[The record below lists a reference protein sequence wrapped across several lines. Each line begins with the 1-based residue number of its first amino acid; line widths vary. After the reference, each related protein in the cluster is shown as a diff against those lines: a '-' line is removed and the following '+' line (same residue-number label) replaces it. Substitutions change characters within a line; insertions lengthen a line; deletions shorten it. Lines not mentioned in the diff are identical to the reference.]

1 MIGQPLRRV
10 EDERFLTGSAT
21 FLDDVKVPGTLH
33 MAVLR
38 SPQPHA
44 RILKIDAGRA
54 LQRPG
59 VRMVLTGADVRAL
72 PSMRADAPEASHKSK
87 RWPLAVDRVRYVGEA
102 IAAVL
107 AESRE
112 AAKDALEAIDVDLE
126 ALPAVVDLE
135 AAIAPDAPLLYEEFK
150 TNRTYTVT
158 TGTGDVDAAFAA
170 AETVVRHRQRNHR
183 VAAAPME
190 PRGVVAHVDPEAGEI
205 TVWSSTQAP
214 HSLRA
219 SIAQYFRV
227 PKRKVRVVA
236 PEVGGG
242 FGSKG
247 ALYAEDL
254 LAVHLAMQAQ
264 APVKWIEERSE
275 NLMASYQGRGQLQE
289 VELAARRDGTVL
301 AIRSRVLADMGAH
314 LEGFTALVPTSTAN
328 LQPGC
333 YHFQASR
340 CELSGVYTN
349 TTPTGPYRGAGR
361 PEAAYLIE
369 RTMDQL
375 AHELAMD
382 PVALRL
388 QNFVPREA
396 FPYDNK
402 AELTYDSGDYAG
414 ALRKLV
420 ELAGYEALREEQK
433 RRRAQGQ
440 LIGLGISSYVE
451 LAAPGPADVCVVRL
465 DRDGRA
471 TVLTGSKPHGQ
482 GHETTWAQIVAE
494 ELGLP
499 MERIS
504 VRHGD
509 TATAPF
515 AIGTW
520 GSRSAAV
527 SGSAVLNTVRILKGH
542 LRKLAAQELEAAEP
556 DLVFEQGTVHVR
568 GSPSPSVTLAELAA
582 RTVTHDGRRRIL
594 SARGEYDPPDLV
606 FPFGAHLALVDVDR
620 ETGRVELLR
629 YLAVDD
635 CGRMINPRI
644 VAGQVHGGVTQ
655 GIAQALWEEV
665 VYDGE
670 GQPQSTSFATYCV
683 PTAREVPLFE
693 VEHTVT
699 PTPLN
704 PLGAKGIGEGG
715 TTGSTPCIVNAVADA
730 LRPLGVRELTM
741 PLTPERVWRL
751 IADAG

>member
-1 MIGQPLRRV
+1 VIGQPLRRV

-21 FLDDVKVPGTLH
+21 FLDDIKVPGTLH

-44 RILKIDAGRA
+44 RILKIETTGA
-54 LQRPG
+54 LRRPG
-59 VRMVLTGADVRAL
+59 VRTVLTGADLRTL
-72 PSMRADAPEASHKSK
+72 PPMRADAPEGSHKPK

-112 AAKDALEAIDVDLE
+112 AARDALEAIEVDLE
-126 ALPAVVDLE
+126 PLPAVVDLE
-135 AAIAPDAPLLYEEFK
+135 AAIAPDAPLLYREFK
-150 TNRTYTVT
+150 TNRSYTVT
-158 TGTGDVDAAFAA
+158 TGTDDVGQAFATA
-170 AETVVRHRQRNHR
+170 DTVIRHRQCNQR

-190 PRGVVAHVDPEAGEI
+190 PRGVVAHVDPQAGEI

-219 SIAQYFRV
+219 GIAQYFRV
-227 PKRKVRVVA
+227 SKRKVRVVA
-236 PEVGGG
+236 PDVGGG

-247 ALYAEDL
+247 SLSAEDL

-275 NLMASYQGRGQLQE
+275 NFLASYQGRGQLQE
-289 VELAARRDGTVL
+289 VELAARHDGTVL
-301 AIRSRVLADMGAH
+301 AIRSRVLAEMGAH

-333 YHFQASR
+333 YHFQASL
-340 CELSGVYTN
+340 CELSGVFTN

-375 AHELAMD
+375 AHELAID

-388 QNFVPREA
+388 KNFVPPEA

-420 ELAGYEALREEQK
+420 EVAGYEALREEQK
-433 RRRAQGQ
+433 RRRARGQ
-440 LIGLGISSYVE
+440 LIGLGLSTYVE
-451 LAAPGPADVCVVRL
+451 LAAPGPADACVVRL
-465 DRDGRA
+465 ERDGRA

-482 GHETTWAQIVAE
+482 GHETAWAQIVAA

-527 SGSAVLNTVRILKGH
+527 AGSAVLNTVRILKEH

-556 DLVFEQGTVHVR
+556 DLVFERGAVSVR
-568 GSPSPSVTLAELAA
+568 GSPGRSVTLAALAA
-582 RTVTHDGRRRIL
+582 RSATRIM

-606 FPFGAHLALVDVDR
+606 FPFGAHLAFVEVDPD
-620 ETGRVELLR
+620 TGRVEILR
-629 YLAVDD
+629 YVAVDD
-635 CGRMINPRI
+635 CGRMLNPRI

-665 VYDGE
+665 VYDAG
-670 GQPQSTSFATYCV
+670 GQPQSGSFVTYFV
-683 PTAREVPLFE
+683 PTALEVPFFE

-741 PLTPERVWRL
+741 PLTPERIWRL
-751 IADAG
+751 IHASQIEK